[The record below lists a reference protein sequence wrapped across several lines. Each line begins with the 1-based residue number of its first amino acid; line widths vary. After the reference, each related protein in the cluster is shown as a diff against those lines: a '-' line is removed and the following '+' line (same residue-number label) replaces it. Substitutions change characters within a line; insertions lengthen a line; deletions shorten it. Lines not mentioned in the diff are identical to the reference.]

1 MIYSVNCNVVCSETE
16 SVYMYTQN
24 VVFGVLGCRHLQLGG
39 NMFRNPRPAVL
50 ARGTA
55 ELLQYLRD
63 RIPT

>member
-1 MIYSVNCNVVCSETE
+1 MDHYGSLALHKVQVK
-16 SVYMYTQN
+16 
-24 VVFGVLGCRHLQLGG
+24 VFMFKRFLFVSSNRHLQLGG

-63 RIPT
+63 RIPS